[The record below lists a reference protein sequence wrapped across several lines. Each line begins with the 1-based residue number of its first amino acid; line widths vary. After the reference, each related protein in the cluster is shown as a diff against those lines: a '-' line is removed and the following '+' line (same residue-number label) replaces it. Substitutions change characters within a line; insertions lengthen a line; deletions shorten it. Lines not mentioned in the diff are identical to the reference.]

1 MITHQR
7 RRAAAAAAPPSTTSS
22 RITWQGHHFAPRQE
36 RTAFPPTSWSSGG
49 RSHSC
54 AVADRLKGYACVE
67 ELLVAHPEALKV
79 QQDLTDEDLE
89 VLAAWLSYWGYEPRW
104 YARVLEHKLATAEHA
119 LAAANAELE
128 AAKARLAELEGK

>member
-54 AVADRLKGYACVE
+54 AVADRLRGVSCVE
-67 ELLVAHPEALKV
+67 ELAAANPDALKAHHG
-79 QQDLTDEDLE
+79 LTDEDLE
-89 VLAAWLSYWGYEPRW
+89 VLAAWLAYWGHGVAWRE
-104 YARVLEHKLATAEHA
+104 RVLEHKLATAEHA